1 MPADDVQINRI
12 SGVRVAELTGTVAS
26 FEPESISMVIHP
38 LYDELCD
45 RLDCQAPIA
54 TS

>member
-1 MPADDVQINRI
+1 MPADEVQINRI
-12 SGVRVAELTGTVAS
+12 SEVQVAKLTGTVGS
-26 FEPESISMVIHP
+26 FEPESISMVIQP

-45 RLDCQAPIA
+45 RLDSQEAIA